1 MRDERGKKRQKGEKG
16 MEREHGGG
24 EKSGKRDRKGQ
35 KRWIAGTRE
44 RQIETEMTEREK
56 GKTN

>member
-1 MRDERGKKRQKGEKG
+1 MREEKRDRKGEKG

-44 RQIETEMTEREK
+44 R
-56 GKTN
+56 